1 MRFAR
6 SLATAVV
13 LLAGCSGAYVAGTSP
28 PDASS
33 PVDAAAV
40 DVLVDAPLSD
50 GGLEAASSSCDPR
63 APFTTIEP
71 VDGLN
76 SAADEVGLAIADR
89 GLTAYVVT
97 AESIDGSYGRAI
109 GVAKR
114 PSTSSPWGSIV
125 KIPSLSTPGRIFDNP
140 SLPGDGR
147 TLFVEANG
155 PNSLDIFA
163 IPRSGSGEVDFAAA
177 KSVVGLSTVAAWEF
191 DSYVTRDGRAV
202 YFGSNRS
209 SDSAIFRADLSQ
221 EGAAT
226 RVDSLLALSKNGTE
240 QAPIP
245 TPDGTALYF
254 TRKVDRPGGGQHAD
268 IFVSLR
274 DSSGELLDGT
284 PVTELLTD
292 GTDYPVDISEDG
304 CTLYFASDARRPS
317 LGATDLFVAKKV
329 RR

>member
-1 MRFAR
+1 MSFAR
-6 SLATAVV
+6 PIGTALV
-13 LLAGCSGAYVAGTSP
+13 LLAGCSGAYVAGTAA
-28 PDASS
+28 PDAASPADATVLDATGDAP
-33 PVDAAAV
+33 PVDGAL
-40 DVLVDAPLSD
+40 D
-50 GGLEAASSSCDPR
+50 AASTSCDPR

-76 SAADEVGLAIADR
+76 SAADEVGLAITDR

-97 AESIDGSYGRAI
+97 AESIDGSYGRSI

-114 PSTSSPWGSIV
+114 ASTSAAWGPVV
-125 KIPSLSTPGRIFDNP
+125 KVPSLATPGRVFDNP
-140 SLPGDGR
+140 SLPADGR

-163 IPRSGSGEVDFAAA
+163 IPRNAAGEVDFSAA

-191 DSYVTRDGRAV
+191 DSYVTRDGRTV

-209 SDSAIFRADLSQ
+209 SDYAIFQATLSP

-226 RVDSLLALSKNGTE
+226 RVDSLLVLSKNGTE

-254 TRKVDRPGGGQHAD
+254 TRKVDRQGGGQHAD

-274 DSSGELLDGT
+274 DSSGELTDGT
-284 PVTELLTD
+284 PVSELLTD

-304 CTLYFASDARRPS
+304 CSLYFASDARRPS
-317 LGATDLFVAKKV
+317 LGATDLYVAKKV

>member
-1 MRFAR
+1 MSFAR
-6 SLATAVV
+6 PFGTALV
-13 LLAGCSGAYVAGTSP
+13 LLAGCSGAYVAGTSS

-33 PVDAAAV
+33 PADAT
-40 DVLVDAPLSD
+40 VLDALGDAPLAD
-50 GGLEAASSSCDPR
+50 GGLEAASPSCDPR

-76 SAADEVGLAIADR
+76 SSADEVGLALTDR

-97 AESIDGSYGRAI
+97 AGSVDGSYGRSI

-114 PSTSSPWGSIV
+114 SSTSAPWGPAV
-125 KIPSLSTPGRIFDNP
+125 KIPSLSTPGRVFDNP
-140 SLPGDGR
+140 SLPADGR

-163 IPRSGSGEVDFAAA
+163 VPRNEMGEVDFASA

-191 DSYVTRDGRAV
+191 DSYVSRDGRTV

-209 SDSAIFRADLSQ
+209 SDYAIYRATLSP

-226 RVDSLLALSKNGTE
+226 RVDSLLPLSKNGTE
-240 QAPIP
+240 QAPVP
-245 TPDGTALYF
+245 TSDGTALYF
-254 TRKVDRPGGGQHAD
+254 TRKVDRQGGGQHAQ
-268 IFVSLR
+268 IFVSFR
-274 DSSGELLDGT
+274 DASGELVEGT
-284 PVTELLTD
+284 QVSELVTD

-304 CTLYFASDARRPS
+304 CSLYLTSDARKPS
-317 LGATDLFVAKKV
+317 LGANDLYVAKKV